1 MKIEQ
6 IEIEKIKPYE
16 NNPRNNDGAV
26 DATALSISRYGFRVP
41 IVIDA
46 NNVII
51 CGHTRYKAAQKLGLR
66 VVPCERA
73 DDLTPE
79 QVREYRLADNKTAEI
94 AEWDFSKLEEEL
106 SGIDYDMSAFGF
118 DATISPD
125 DFGEDFELENS
136 DEPEMCTMSFTLHVN
151 QRDVILAA
159 MDAVDECTETY
170 GNTNKNGNALFEVVR
185 QWAEQKKLL

>member
-66 VVPCERA
+66 VIPCERA

-118 DATISPD
+118 DEI
-125 DFGEDFELENS
+125 GEIEEDEIEITEDELPEIPE
-136 DEPEMCTMSFTLHVN
+136 DPQTEPGQMFSLGQHRLICGDCTKLE
-151 QRDVILAA
+151 ILERLSGGGK
-159 MDAVDECTETY
+159 M
-170 GNTNKNGNALFEVVR
+170 
-185 QWAEQKKLL
+185 